1 MGDTSDATARD
12 VRISKA
18 MSKLLRHSAI
28 KEGIPIDAE
37 GWVPIQSVLNHSR
50 LRSNHTSLIDLQRVV
65 AQCKKQRFR
74 IENDKI
80 RANQGHLISAVLT
93 AGLVLLTL
101 ESAPSEIYHGTYV
114 SKLPQII
121 NSGGLSRMTR
131 NQIHF
136 TLPQVA
142 PLLGVRHNVNTLI
155 YVNIKKCMERGMQ
168 FYKSENDVILCA
180 GDSLGKI
187 SLDCFEKVVDSEGN
201 PINWTQYSK
210 TPDQESLATSGRG
223 AK

>member
-1 MGDTSDATARD
+1 MSDVSDAAARD
-12 VRISKA
+12 VKISKA
-18 MSKLLRHSAI
+18 MSRLLRHSAI

-37 GWVPIQSVLNHSR
+37 GWVPILNVLNHPR
-50 LRSNHTSLIDLQRVV
+50 LKSYRTSLTDLQRVV

-80 RANQGHLISAVLT
+80 RANQGHLIAEVLT
-93 AGLVLLTL
+93 AGLVLLTP
-101 ESAPSEIYHGTYV
+101 ESMPSEVYHGTYA
-114 SKLPQII
+114 SKLPII
-121 NSGGLSRMTR
+121 VKSGGLSRMKR

-180 GDSLGKI
+180 GDSLGII
-187 SLDCFEKVVDSEGN
+187 SVDCFDKVIDSKGISIDWGQHLN
-201 PINWTQYSK
+201 SQ
-210 TPDQESLATSGRG
+210 
-223 AK
+223 AKANASQ